1 MKKGRKTMETK
12 LKKKP
17 GPKPGLKKTAEE
29 PIQVYFTV
37 EQKLALQKKC
47 EADGI
52 TVSAYIRQLL
62 VDAGVF

>member
-1 MKKGRKTMETK
+1 MEKGRKRLETK

-62 VDAGVF
+62 VEAGVF